1 MAITASTLYAGT
13 ITTSGGTASQSITVP
28 SGAEMLV
35 VCFVSASANA
45 LSSMTFN
52 GSGLTSR
59 ANVND
64 GNTRTAG
71 IFDVPNPTAG
81 TFNLV
86 VNGTGSNTH
95 VIVVRSISGIN
106 TSAPRGAAQTF
117 GGFNSNRSVTLT
129 TAVDDLGIDIIGTV
143 PTLSTT
149 DSRATDYNTA
159 NVIGTTDVA
168 SSTKVATTTSTV
180 MNWTHTSEFTVLVAI
195 PYVAA
200 TGGGGSSS
208 TPAFGRYGVRGPI
221 R

>member
-1 MAITASTLYAGT
+1 
-13 ITTSGGTASQSITVP
+13 
-28 SGAEMLV
+28 MLV
-35 VCFVSASANA
+35 VCIVG
-45 LSSMTFN
+45 SSTAFPTGMSFN
-52 GSGLTSR
+52 GSALTSR
-59 ANVND
+59 ANIND
-64 GNTRTAG
+64 GNTRTAA
-71 IFDVPNPTAG
+71 IWDLPAPSVG
-81 TFNLV
+81 TFNLTLT
-86 VNGTGSNTH
+86 NGGASVTP
-95 VIVVRSISGIN
+95 VIVVRSLSGIN
-106 TSAPRGAAQTF
+106 TSAPRGTVQTF

-168 SSTKVATTTSTV
+168 SSTKVATTTSTA
-180 MNWTHTSEFTVLVAI
+180 MNWTHTSEFTVLAAI

-200 TGGGGSSS
+200 TGGGSSS